1 MDENYLGRGAFGFFN
16 AGGGKIN
23 GVYHSCLA
31 GANCYPLSLSMR
43 GSSME
48 KYDIQVT
55 GKVSV
60 YMFLG
65 ETAPYGTL
73 HRQMG
78 AQLLQARVSNRRPVE
93 N

>member
-1 MDENYLGRGAFGFFN
+1 
-16 AGGGKIN
+16 
-23 GVYHSCLA
+23 
-31 GANCYPLSLSMR
+31 
-43 GSSME
+43 ME